1 MYYSSTKYDS
11 MMDWVFSFGG
21 IITIGLI
28 ILAIWL
34 IYNYFQKKNN
44 NNNDE
49 LNQKPIYPQNKRT
62 IYNNQYDTEFASDD
76 SIWDDLNKTN
86 SQQGSNIYPTR
97 EEEPIPPN
105 AIPPSPYFE
114 EEPFEELKV
123 EEKSDFVK
131 RSDGLYEKQVTK
143 QVVEDDVL
151 FDDVKKKDIPIDEPI
166 YIDKKENK

>member
-11 MMDWVFSFGG
+11 IMDWVFSFGG
-21 IITIGLI
+21 IITIALI

-34 IYNYFQKKNN
+34 IYNYFQKKKDDGNGNN
-44 NNNDE
+44 NMY
-49 LNQKPIYPQNKRT
+49 QQPKYYPQNKKT
-62 IYNNQYDTEFASDD
+62 IYDNQNNTEFGSE
-76 SIWDDLNKTN
+76 SFWDDMPKADINKTN
-86 SQQGSNIYPTR
+86 SQQGTNFYPTR

-123 EEKSDFVK
+123 EEK
-131 RSDGLYEKQVTK
+131 GNTK

-151 FDDVKKKDIPIDEPI
+151 FDDVKQADIPIDEPI
-166 YIDKKENK
+166 LIDEKENK